1 MKLEEIIAMST
12 DYREDNRIKA
22 YVFGHGKKA
31 AAIIGAMRG
40 NEYQQLYICSQLIRI
55 LTRLEERGAIVSGKQ
70 IMVIPSLNAHSSNIG
85 KNIGA
90 RIIRILIVSFR
101 EIRMERQ
108 PAGLRLRCLRF
119 AANMRMASSSRA
131 FIWRASLFHMCG

>member
-22 YVFGHGKKA
+22 YVFGRGKKA

-85 KNIGA
+85 KKYWGNGHEKVISDYYCHNIG
-90 RIIRILIVSFR
+90 
-101 EIRMERQ
+101 
-108 PAGLRLRCLRF
+108 LRPIDIQNTMYTMF
-119 AANMRMASSSRA
+119 AIYNSAANGAVPTDVKTFVRK
-131 FIWRASLFHMCG
+131 